1 MVMWWAPW
9 IQMLLSY
16 LRHLTER
23 NAFYFLKTLSRNR
36 DLLCMGEQFKLP
48 RLAKCL
54 RSIIIAYS
62 NNTVIFAPD
71 ISFSFSTVFFRIA
84 FWNISSCSPADCM
97 KTLSLS
103 LRRTP
108 WAMPRPENSVTLC
121 RHRTTPVCR
130 GRLNLQNT
138 SAGARRLL
146 WSAANLSCLPPLWS
160 CLNKNESG
168 WSWRHKEL
176 LDAAARLP
184 SSAVCRGP
192 APMVAIWPR

>member
-1 MVMWWAPW
+1 MIATCCA
-9 IQMLLSY
+9 
-16 LRHLTER
+16 R
-23 NAFYFLKTLSRNR
+23 
-36 DLLCMGEQFKLP
+36 GEQFKLP

-62 NNTVIFAPD
+62 NNKVILAPD
-71 ISFSFSTVFFRIA
+71 ISFSFSTVFFPIA
-84 FWNISSCSPADCM
+84 FLEHFQLQSRRLHED
-97 KTLSLS
+97 SLS

>member
-1 MVMWWAPW
+1 MHF
-9 IQMLLSY
+9 IFS
-16 LRHLTER
+16 
-23 NAFYFLKTLSRNR
+23 K
-36 DLLCMGEQFKLP
+36 QFHITATCYAWRSKLP
-48 RLAKCL
+48 RLAECS

-62 NNTVIFAPD
+62 NNKVISPLIFA
-71 ISFSFSTVFFRIA
+71 SHFLLFSLLSHFGTFPAAVPPPA
-84 FWNISSCSPADCM
+84 WKLSP
-97 KTLSLS
+97 SVEP
-103 LRRTP
+103 P
-108 WAMPRPENSVTLC
+108 WAEPRPENSMTLC
-121 RHRTTPVCR
+121 RRRTSPAFR

-138 SAGARRLL
+138 SAGARQLL

-184 SSAVCRGP
+184 SSAMYRGP

>member
-62 NNTVIFAPD
+62 NNTVIFAPRYFLL
-71 ISFSFSTVFFRIA
+71 IFYCFLSYRIWEH
-84 FWNISSCSPADCM
+84 FQLQSRRLHED
-97 KTLSLS
+97 SLS